1 MSNVKIQMPND
12 LSQFTI
18 GVEEEY
24 QIVDPVTRELKSH
37 ISAMMEEAG
46 AALGES
52 IKPEMHQSVVEVGT
66 DICANV
72 QEARADVARLRYAV
86 SQAARKS
93 GLAIAAASTHP
104 FSDWKQQEI
113 TDRDRYHV
121 IVEDLQDVA
130 RGNLVFGLHCHIGIP
145 DRDLS
150 IELMNEARYF
160 LPHLLAL
167 STSSPF
173 WLGRKTGLMS
183 SRCMIFKRFPR
194 TGVPDTFRSY
204 REFENHVDTLVKTGC
219 IDDGKRIWWDLRP
232 HAFFNTIEFRICDLP
247 TSIDDTIAIVA
258 LIQAIVARL
267 YVLRSQNLGFRTYT
281 RDLIEE
287 NKWRAYRY
295 GIGGKLID
303 FGKKC
308 EKPAAALIEELLE
321 FVDPV
326 VDELGSRKE
335 IEHVRT
341 ILKRGTSADRQ
352 LEIFRETGD
361 LKAVVD
367 WLVSETIA
375 GVEPSIAAAA
385 AAEK

>member
-1 MSNVKIQMPND
+1 MATNLK
-12 LSQFTI
+12 QFTI

-24 QIVDPVTRELKSH
+24 QIVDPETRELKSH
-37 ISAMMEEAG
+37 ISTMLEEAG
-46 AALGES
+46 DSLGDA
-52 IKPEMHQSVVEVGT
+52 IKPEMHQSVIEVGT
-66 DICANV
+66 DICKNV
-72 QEARADVARLRYAV
+72 QEARADVGRLRSTV
-86 SQAARKS
+86 SK
-93 GLAIAAASTHP
+93 LAQKNGMAICAASTHP
-104 FSDWKQQEI
+104 FSDWKKQDI
-113 TDRDRYHV
+113 TDRDRYHM

-130 RGNLVFGLHCHIGIP
+130 RGNLVFGLHCHIGID
-145 DRDLS
+145 DRDLAVE
-150 IELMNEARYF
+150 IMNEARYF

-173 WLGRKTGLMS
+173 WLGRATGLKS

-194 TGVPDTFRSY
+194 TGVPDYFKSWS
-204 REFENHVDTLVKTGC
+204 EFEQHVDTLVKTGC

-247 TSIDDTIAIVA
+247 TNVDDTIAIVA

-267 YVLRSQNLGFRTYT
+267 YVLREQNLGFRIYT

-295 GIGGKLID
+295 GLDGKLID
-303 FGKKC
+303 FGKKK
-308 EKPAAALIEELLE
+308 ELPARELIEELLE

-341 ILKRGTSADRQ
+341 ILKRGTSADKQ
-352 LEIFRETGD
+352 LEIYRETGD

-367 WLVSETIA
+367 WVVRETIA
-375 GVEPSIAAAA
+375 GVDTRPATVGAGGES
-385 AAEK
+385 

>member
-1 MSNVKIQMPND
+1 MAND

-24 QIVDPVTRELKSH
+24 QIVDPETRELKSH
-37 ISAMMEEAG
+37 ISTMLEEAG
-46 AALGES
+46 DSLGDA
-52 IKPEMHQSVVEVGT
+52 IKPEMHQSVIEVGT
-66 DICANV
+66 DICKNV
-72 QEARADVARLRYAV
+72 QEARADVGRLRATV
-86 SQAARKS
+86 SK
-93 GLAIAAASTHP
+93 LAQKNGMAICAASTHP
-104 FSDWKQQEI
+104 FSDWKKQDI
-113 TDRDRYHV
+113 TDRDRYHM

-130 RGNLVFGLHCHIGIP
+130 RGNLVFGLHCHIGID
-145 DRDLS
+145 DRDLAVE
-150 IELMNEARYF
+150 IMNEARYF

-173 WLGRKTGLMS
+173 WLGRATGLKS

-194 TGVPDTFRSY
+194 TGVPDYFKSWS
-204 REFENHVDTLVKTGC
+204 EFEQHVDTLVKTGC

-247 TSIDDTIAIVA
+247 TNVDDTIAIVA

-267 YVLRSQNLGFRTYT
+267 YVLRSQNLGFRIYT

-295 GIGGKLID
+295 GLDGKLID
-303 FGKKC
+303 FGKKK
-308 EKPAAALIEELLE
+308 ELPARALIEELLE

-341 ILKRGTSADRQ
+341 ILQRGTSADKQ

-367 WLVSETIA
+367 WVVRETIA
-375 GVEPSIAAAA
+375 GVDTRPATVGAGGES
-385 AAEK
+385 

>member
-1 MSNVKIQMPND
+1 MSTD
-12 LSQFTI
+12 LKQFTI

-24 QIVDPVTRELKSH
+24 QIVDPDTRELKSH
-37 ISAMMEEAG
+37 ISTMLEEAG
-46 AALGES
+46 DTLGDAL
-52 IKPEMHQSVVEVGT
+52 KPEMHQSVIEVGT
-66 DICANV
+66 DICKNV
-72 QEARADVARLRYAV
+72 QEARADVGRLRRTV
-86 SQAARKS
+86 SK
-93 GLAIAAASTHP
+93 LAQKNGMAICAASTHP
-104 FSDWKQQEI
+104 FSDWKKQDI
-113 TDRDRYHV
+113 TDRDRYHM

-130 RGNLVFGLHCHIGIP
+130 RGNLVFGLHCHIGID
-145 DRDLS
+145 DRDLAVE
-150 IELMNEARYF
+150 IMNEARYF

-173 WLGRKTGLMS
+173 WLGRATGLKS

-194 TGVPDTFRSY
+194 TGVPDYFKSWS
-204 REFENHVDTLVKTGC
+204 EFEQHVDTLVKTGC

-247 TSIDDTIAIVA
+247 TNIDDTIAIVA

-267 YVLRSQNLGFRTYT
+267 YVLRSQNLGFRIYT

-295 GIGGKLID
+295 GLDGKLID
-303 FGKKC
+303 FGKKK
-308 EKPAAALIEELLE
+308 ELPARALIEELLE

-341 ILKRGTSADRQ
+341 ILQRGTSADKQ

-367 WLVSETIA
+367 WVVRETIA
-375 GVEPSIAAAA
+375 GVDTTSAAVGAGG
-385 AAEK
+385 

>member
-1 MSNVKIQMPND
+1 MAND
-12 LSQFTI
+12 LKQFTI

-24 QIVDPVTRELKSH
+24 QIVDPETRELKSH
-37 ISAMMEEAG
+37 ISTMLEEAG
-46 AALGES
+46 DTLGDA
-52 IKPEMHQSVVEVGT
+52 IKPEMHQSVIEVGT
-66 DICANV
+66 DICKNV
-72 QEARADVARLRYAV
+72 QEARADVGRLRATV
-86 SQAARKS
+86 SK
-93 GLAIAAASTHP
+93 LAQKNGMAICAASTHP
-104 FSDWKQQEI
+104 FSDWKKQDI
-113 TDRDRYHV
+113 TDRDRYHM

-130 RGNLVFGLHCHIGIP
+130 RGNLVFGLHCHIGID
-145 DRDLS
+145 DRDLAVE
-150 IELMNEARYF
+150 IMNEARYF
-160 LPHLLAL
+160 LPHLLTL

-173 WLGRKTGLMS
+173 WLGRATGLKS

-194 TGVPDTFRSY
+194 TGVPDYFKSWS
-204 REFENHVDTLVKTGC
+204 EFESHVDTLVKTGC

-247 TSIDDTIAIVA
+247 TNVDDTIAIVA

-267 YVLRSQNLGFRTYT
+267 YVLRSQNLGFRIYT

-295 GIGGKLID
+295 GLDGKLID
-303 FGKKC
+303 FGKKK
-308 EKPAAALIEELLE
+308 ELPARELIEELLE

-341 ILKRGTSADRQ
+341 ILQRGTSADKQ
-352 LEIFRETGD
+352 LEIYRETGD

-367 WLVSETIA
+367 WVVRETIA
-375 GVEPSIAAAA
+375 GVDTRPATVGAGGES
-385 AAEK
+385 